1 MLSSTVVAYLESFR
15 RIDDVA
21 ATLGYISGK
30 VMAGFTNRGG
40 QEGIGMNGSPILSFW
55 FKIHC
60 HVVVEMGLQQLE
72 WIYVSFRTQS

>member
-1 MLSSTVVAYLESFR
+1 VLSSTVVAYLEGFR

-40 QEGIGMNGSPILSFW
+40 QEGIGMNELAHFEILVQNSLPCSCRNGPAATGVDICKF
-55 FKIHC
+55 
-60 HVVVEMGLQQLE
+60 
-72 WIYVSFRTQS
+72 